1 MSDMVMCMV
10 HCMRMQLREQGY
22 FMNSPSFFSR
32 QRMGLGEG
40 GRLTTARL
48 NQLTEAVIE
57 KGNTFKKKRDVSAR
71 GSYLLQCT
79 SAYDMNVLVVRWRW
93 ISVTR
98 SVKCADWGADE
109 DGEGRLER
117 LLIT

>member
-1 MSDMVMCMV
+1 
-10 HCMRMQLREQGY
+10 MQLREQGY

-48 NQLTEAVIE
+48 NQLTEEVIE

-71 GSYLLQCT
+71 GSYLQCT
-79 SAYDMNVLVVRWRW
+79 SAYDDMNVLVVRWRW
-93 ISVTR
+93 ISATR

-117 LLIT
+117 LRNYVTN